1 MIKAVVGDKIGT
13 ELFHYIKLHVNKIMP
28 DQEWNPRNMGDGI
41 YASTLDVS
49 GWQNRT
55 TDYGK
60 RFSVDNS
67 RGLAIHVYNN

>member
-1 MIKAVVGDKIGT
+1 
-13 ELFHYIKLHVNKIMP
+13 MP
-28 DQEWNPRNMGDGI
+28 NQEWNPRNMGDGI

-49 GWQNRT
+49 GWQNRI

-67 RGLAIHVYNN
+67 RGLEIHVYNN